1 MRSATLSLRRY
12 ALTTRR
18 HASGNP
24 RFVTLTEN
32 STNSSPAGIRSCT
45 VTSGGHTVV
54 SDVASAAGGNGLG
67 MSPKEL
73 LMSAL
78 ASCTAMTIRT
88 VYEYNKKKTSS
99 GAPTASSPALT
110 WESSTLTGI
119 NITVA
124 EHGDHPHVPSK
135 LTVDISLVGNL
146 TPEHKQRLL
155 KAADNCPV
163 KKIITGQTIVESSV
177 Q

>member
-1 MRSATLSLRRY
+1 MHPAALSLRRY
-12 ALTTRR
+12 ALTARR

-32 STNSSPAGIRSCT
+32 PTDGSPAIRSCT
-45 VTSGGHTVV
+45 VISGSHTVV
-54 SDVASAAGGNGLG
+54 SDVAKAAGGNGLG

-88 VYEYNKKKTSS
+88 VYEYNKKKSLG
-99 GAPTASSPALT
+99 GAPAPALN
-110 WESSTLTGI
+110 WEGSTLTGI

-135 LTVDISLVGNL
+135 LTVNISLVGNL

-155 KAADNCPV
+155 KVADNCPV
-163 KKIITGQTIVESSV
+163 KKIITGQTVVESSV